1 VCLDLCV
8 CESQE
13 PIGGFPLLF
22 QPMTAHPYGYQ
33 LKKGQVAKILER
45 KSKLRFG
52 FAKVWTI

>member
-1 VCLDLCV
+1 MKS
-8 CESQE
+8 EKK
-13 PIGGFPLLF
+13 GFCPPLA
-22 QPMTAHPYGYQ
+22 QCAMIARPYGYQ